1 MRAQRGQALILALGV
16 LFVLMLGGSVLFLFG
31 SALAGKGR
39 AQCAADLAALSA
51 ARAMRDDLD
60 RLFEPARID
69 GRPNPYHFSAVEYLA
84 RARAA
89 ALAIGRANGARMGS
103 ADVTFP
109 GGDGFAPP
117 RVKVR

>member
-1 MRAQRGQALILALGV
+1 MRTAEAKRTKSQRGQALILALGM

-39 AQCAADLAALSA
+39 AQRAADLAALSA

-60 RLFEPARID
+60 RLFERARID
-69 GRPNPYHFSAVEYLA
+69 GRPNPFHLSEVEYRA

-89 ALAIGRANGARMGS
+89 AVAIGRANGVRLGA

-109 GGDGFAPP
+109 GDQGF
-117 RVKVR
+117 